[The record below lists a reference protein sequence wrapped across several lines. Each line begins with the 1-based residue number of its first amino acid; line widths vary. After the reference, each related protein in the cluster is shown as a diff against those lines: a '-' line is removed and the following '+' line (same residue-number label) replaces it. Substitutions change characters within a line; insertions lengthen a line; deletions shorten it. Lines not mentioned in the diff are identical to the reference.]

1 MYGLEGVWPPQT
13 PGNWR
18 LVGDHAHEVACSVEV
33 TDHLRCSLEQVDFIW
48 SVDVPRFALVD
59 DAVSVQERNG
69 HAVLHTFPW
78 RAGPLDVGPLHG
90 RGLSNQLM
98 AFVALNRLIPPSLL
112 GKSVL
117 IEKETATLLGA
128 IGMLMLAASWWWKAR
143 EMVRLAQIGWVLV
156 GFYFFTQAWTYME
169 HNDPILTIMA
179 ALTLP
184 LSCWAA
190 WWEGQAEGRKK
201 EAIVWARGTVAFA
214 GGPYLLI
221 AYVPYLSVLAIWFV
235 ASQSAMFLGFATG
248 TDIQIGTTWVNDTS
262 GRVAWEDWDG
272 NRWFATDFT
281 GEYAFQSELLLANGE
296 AIGINFV
303 LACTAIQSMVLFI
316 GAIAVLDLSWKKR
329 VRALLLIL
337 PTIHLLNLFRNAGL
351 IWMHMTYTEWTFW
364 GLSVFE
370 FGHSYVA
377 RFVSLFAMFLLAL
390 IMFEMLPSMHRN
402 ILSLTGTEP
411 KKRR

>member
-1 MYGLEGVWPPQT
+1 
-13 PGNWR
+13 
-18 LVGDHAHEVACSVEV
+18 
-33 TDHLRCSLEQVDFIW
+33 
-48 SVDVPRFALVD
+48 
-59 DAVSVQERNG
+59 
-69 HAVLHTFPW
+69 
-78 RAGPLDVGPLHG
+78 
-90 RGLSNQLM
+90 M
-98 AFVALNRLIPPSLL
+98 AS
-112 GKSVL
+112 GS
-117 IEKETATLLGA
+117 
-128 IGMLMLAASWWWKAR
+128 
-143 EMVRLAQIGWVLV
+143 WVLV
-156 GFYFFTQAWTYME
+156 GFYFFTQAWTYLD
-169 HNDPILTIMA
+169 HDDPILTVMA

-190 WWEGQAEGRKK
+190 WWEHHAEGRRR

-221 AYVPYLSVLAIWFV
+221 SYVPYLSVLAIWFV
-235 ASQSAMFLGFATG
+235 ASQSALFLGFATG
-248 TDIQIGTTWVNDTS
+248 TDIQLGTTWVNDPAE
-262 GRVAWEDWDG
+262 RVAWEDWTG

-281 GEYAFQSELLLANGE
+281 GEYAFQTELLLANGE
-296 AIGINFV
+296 TIGINFV

-316 GAIAVLDLSWKKR
+316 GAIAVLDLSWKRR

-337 PTIHLLNLFRNAGL
+337 PTIHVLNVFRNAGL

-402 ILSLTGTEP
+402 ILALTGSEGE
-411 KKRR
+411 KRP